1 VLHHDVQ
8 RVALDEQAGCRCRKA
23 TAWALG
29 LMVKCSWS
37 GAETSRMLPSD
48 SPMSQQPSTK
58 LLTAVM
64 NSSFWEVKTYS

>member
-1 VLHHDVQ
+1 
-8 RVALDEQAGCRCRKA
+8 
-23 TAWALG
+23 
-29 LMVKCSWS
+29 MVKCSWS